1 ARAPSQGRWRVV
13 VVEDAD
19 RLNDSSGNVLLKAI
33 EEPAARTVWVL
44 CAPSAQDVLVTL
56 RSRCRSVPLRVPPV
70 EAVAE
75 LLARRDGIDPTTAL
89 VAARAAQSHVGIA
102 RRLARDADARAR
114 RNRVLELAGGIRGVG
129 DAVLA
134 AGELVETSQAEARAR
149 TDEKDAAER
158 AALLHTLGAENA
170 ATLPPT
176 VRAQVRQLE
185 EEQKRRATRSQRD
198 VLDRA
203 MVDLLSLYRDVLV
216 VQLGADVELVNSEHE
231 ALVRGLAADSTAE
244 QTLRRMDAVG
254 VARTRLAGNVA
265 PLLAVEAMA
274 VALRPQG

>member
-1 ARAPSQGRWRVV
+1 M
-13 VVEDAD
+13 
-19 RLNDSSGNVLLKAI
+19 
-33 EEPAARTVWVL
+33 
-44 CAPSAQDVLVTL
+44 
-56 RSRCRSVPLRVPPV
+56 
-70 EAVAE
+70 
-75 LLARRDGIDPTTAL
+75 
-89 VAARAAQSHVGIA
+89 
-102 RRLARDADARAR
+102 
-114 RNRVLELAGGIRGVG
+114 
-129 DAVLA
+129 LA
-134 AGELVETSQAEARAR
+134 AGELVETSQTEARAR

-158 AALLHTLGAENA
+158 ATLLHTLGADSA

-176 VRAQVRQLE
+176 VRAQVRELE
-185 EEQKRRATRSQRD
+185 QEQKRRATRSQRD

-216 VQLGADVELVNSEHE
+216 VQLGAGVELVNSEHE
-231 ALVRGLAADSTAE
+231 ALVRGLAADSTAA